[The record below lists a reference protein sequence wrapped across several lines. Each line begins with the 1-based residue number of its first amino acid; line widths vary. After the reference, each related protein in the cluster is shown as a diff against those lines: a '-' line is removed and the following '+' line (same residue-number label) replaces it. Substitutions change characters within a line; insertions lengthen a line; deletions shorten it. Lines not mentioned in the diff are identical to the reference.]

1 MFKFI
6 QRLLNS
12 RFWTLA
18 TKEVQQILRDKK
30 LLFMLVFP
38 PTVQLLLYG
47 LILNP
52 DVQYLKMGIV
62 DQANVAASREL
73 VSAFIENEVFVADRY
88 SASQQALGEQ
98 VRQGEVT
105 VGVIFPPEFNR
116 QLSQDKPAEIQV
128 LVDGVDANTAGIA
141 SGYITQ
147 IVQNYSLRLDGIE
160 TPSIPSAIEPQIT
173 FLYNPGLIS
182 SWFFVPAMMGV
193 VLTLIGSLVSSST
206 LIREKDTGT
215 LEQLLITPASAGEIL
230 LAKVVPLFV
239 LLLGDALLALAVA
252 NIVFG
257 VPLRG
262 SFLLFLA
269 LSGLYVFVGIG
280 IGMMLATLC
289 HNQQQVMLTSFF
301 INMPLI
307 QLSGAIAPI
316 ESMPAF
322 FRYLSWFNPLRHYVA
337 ILRAI
342 LLRGVG
348 LEVIWPQAIALLV
361 FATVLGT
368 ISAKQFRRQ
377 VS

>member
-1 MFKFI
+1 MFKLF

-12 RFWTLA
+12 RFWALA
-18 TKEVQQILRDKK
+18 IKEVQQILQDKK

-52 DVQYLKMGIV
+52 DVQYLKLGIV
-62 DQANVAASREL
+62 DQVNVGASREL
-73 VSAFIENEVFVADRY
+73 VAALTENDVFVVDRY
-88 SASQQALGEQ
+88 SASQQSLGEQ
-98 VRQGEVT
+98 VRRGDIT
-105 VGVIFPPEFNR
+105 LGVVFPPDFNR
-116 QLSQDKPAEIQV
+116 NLSQDKAAEIQV

-141 SGYITQ
+141 SGYFTQ
-147 IVQNYSLRLDGIE
+147 IVQQYNRQLNTIE
-160 TPSIPSAIEPQIT
+160 IPSIVEPQIT

-193 VLTLIGSLVSSST
+193 VLTLIGSIVSSSA

-215 LEQLLITPASAGEIL
+215 LEQLLMTPASAGEIL

-239 LLLGDALLALAVA
+239 LLLGDALLALSVA
-252 NIVFG
+252 NIIFD

-262 SFLLFLA
+262 SLLLFLVM
-269 LSGLYVFVGIG
+269 SGLYVFVGIG

-289 HNQQQVMLTSFF
+289 RNQQQVILTSFF

-316 ESMPAF
+316 ESMPAV
-322 FRYLSWFNPLRHYVA
+322 FRYLSLLNPLRHYVA
-337 ILRAI
+337 ILRAV

-348 LEVIWPQAIALLV
+348 LEVIWPHAIVLLI
-361 FATVLGT
+361 FAAGLIT
-368 ISAKQFRRQ
+368 ISTNQFRHQ

>member
-1 MFKFI
+1 MTNI
-6 QRLLNS
+6 IHRLLNS

-18 TKEVQQILRDKK
+18 MKEVQQILRDKK
-30 LLFMLVFP
+30 LLFLLVFP
-38 PTVQLLLYG
+38 PTIQLLLYG

-52 DVQYLKMGIV
+52 DVQYLKLGIV
-62 DQANVAASREL
+62 DQAKVAVSREL
-73 VSAFIENEVFVADRY
+73 VAALTENEVFVADGY
-88 SASQQALGEQ
+88 SPNQQALGER
-98 VRQGEVT
+98 VRQGDIT
-105 VGVIFPPEFNR
+105 VGVVFPPEFNR
-116 QLSQDKPAEIQV
+116 QLSQGKPAEIQV

-141 SGYITQ
+141 SGYLAQ
-147 IVQNYSLRLDGIE
+147 IVQQFNRQLNDLKA
-160 TPSIPSAIEPQIT
+160 PPLVEPQIT

-193 VLTLIGSLVSSST
+193 VLTLIGSLVSSAA

-215 LEQLLITPASAGEIL
+215 LEQLLMTPASAAEIL
-230 LAKVVPLFV
+230 LAKVVPLFG
-239 LLLGDALLALAVA
+239 LLLGDALLALGVA
-252 NIVFG
+252 HSVFG

-262 SFLLFLA
+262 SFLLFLG

-280 IGMMLATLC
+280 IGMLLATLC
-289 HNQQQVMLTSFF
+289 QNQQQVMLTSFF

-322 FRYLSWFNPLRHYVA
+322 FRYLSLLNPLRHYVA
-337 ILRAI
+337 ILRAV

-348 LEVIWPQAIALLV
+348 LEVIWPHAIALLM
-361 FATVLGT
+361 FATVLGA
-368 ISAKQFRRQ
+368 ISTNQFRHQ

>member
-1 MFKFI
+1 MFKVI

-18 TKEVQQILRDKK
+18 VKEVQQILRDKK

-62 DQANVAASREL
+62 DQANVATSREL
-73 VSAFIENEVFVADRY
+73 IAAFTENQVFVADHY
-88 SASQQALGEQ
+88 SIGQQTLGEQ
-98 VRQGEVT
+98 VRQGDIA
-105 VGVIFPPEFNR
+105 VGVVFPPEFNR
-116 QLSQDKPAEIQV
+116 QLAQDKPAEIQV

-147 IVQNYSLRLDGIE
+147 IVQHYNQQLDNGE
-160 TPSIPSAIEPQIT
+160 TPIILSLVAPKIT

-193 VLTLIGSLVSSST
+193 VLTLIGSIVSSST

-215 LEQLLITPASAGEIL
+215 LEQLLMTPASAIEIL

-239 LLLGDALLALAVA
+239 LLLGDALLALSVA
-252 NIVFG
+252 NIIFG

-262 SFLLFLA
+262 SFPLFLV

-289 HNQQQVMLTSFF
+289 DNQQQVMLTSFF
-301 INMPLI
+301 VNMPLI

-361 FATVLGT
+361 FAAVLGT
-368 ISAKQFRRQ
+368 ISAKQFRQQ

>member
-1 MFKFI
+1 MFKLF

-18 TKEVQQILRDKK
+18 MKEVQQILRDKK

-52 DVQYLKMGIV
+52 DVQYLKLGIV
-62 DQANVAASREL
+62 DQANVGASREL
-73 VSAFIENEVFVADRY
+73 VAALTENDVFVADRY
-88 SASQQALGEQ
+88 SASQQRLGEQ
-98 VRQGEVT
+98 VRRGEIT
-105 VGVIFPPEFNR
+105 LGVVFSPDFNR
-116 QLSQDKPAEIQV
+116 NLSQDKPAEIQV
-128 LVDGVDANTAGIA
+128 MVDGVDANTAGIA
-141 SGYITQ
+141 SGYFTQ
-147 IVQNYSLRLDGIE
+147 IVQQYNRRLENVEI
-160 TPSIPSAIEPQIT
+160 PSIVEPQIT

-193 VLTLIGSLVSSST
+193 VLTLIGSIVSSSA

-215 LEQLLITPASAGEIL
+215 LEQLLMTPASAGEIL

-239 LLLGDALLALAVA
+239 LLLGDALLALSVA
-252 NIVFG
+252 NIIFN

-262 SFLLFLA
+262 SLALFLVM
-269 LSGLYVFVGIG
+269 SGLYVFVGIG

-289 HNQQQVMLTSFF
+289 RNQQQVILTSFF

-316 ESMPAF
+316 ESMPAV
-322 FRYLSWFNPLRHYVA
+322 FRYLSLLNPLRHYVA
-337 ILRAI
+337 ILRAV

-348 LEVIWPQAIALLV
+348 LEVIWPHAIALLI
-361 FATVLGT
+361 FAAVLIT
-368 ISAKQFRRQ
+368 ISTNQFRHQ

>member
-1 MFKFI
+1 MFKLF

-12 RFWTLA
+12 RFWALA
-18 TKEVQQILRDKK
+18 IKEVQQILRDKK

-52 DVQYLKMGIV
+52 DVQYLKLGIV
-62 DQANVAASREL
+62 DQVNVGASREL
-73 VSAFIENEVFVADRY
+73 VAALTENDVFVVDRY
-88 SASQQALGEQ
+88 SASQQSLGKQ
-98 VRQGEVT
+98 VRRGDIT
-105 VGVIFPPEFNR
+105 LGVVFPPDFNR
-116 QLSQDKPAEIQV
+116 NLSQDKSAEIQV
-128 LVDGVDANTAGIA
+128 MVDGVDANTAGIA
-141 SGYITQ
+141 SGYFTQ
-147 IVQNYSLRLDGIE
+147 IVQQYNRQLNDIE
-160 TPSIPSAIEPQIT
+160 IPSVVEPQIT

-193 VLTLIGSLVSSST
+193 VLTLIGSIVSSSA

-215 LEQLLITPASAGEIL
+215 LEQLLMTPASAGEIL

-239 LLLGDALLALAVA
+239 LLLGDALLALSVA
-252 NIVFG
+252 NIIFN

-262 SFLLFLA
+262 SLLLFLVM
-269 LSGLYVFVGIG
+269 SGLYVFVGIG

-289 HNQQQVMLTSFF
+289 RNQQQVILTSFF

-316 ESMPAF
+316 ESMPAV
-322 FRYLSWFNPLRHYVA
+322 FRYLSLLNPLRHYVA
-337 ILRAI
+337 ILRAV

-348 LEVIWPQAIALLV
+348 LEVIWPHAIALLV
-361 FATVLGT
+361 FAAVLVT
-368 ISAKQFRRQ
+368 ISTNQFRHQ

>member
-1 MFKFI
+1 MKNLLH
-6 QRLLNS
+6 RLLNS

-18 TKEVQQILRDKK
+18 MKEVQQILRDKK
-30 LLFMLVFP
+30 LLFLLVFP
-38 PTVQLLLYG
+38 PTIQLLLYG

-52 DVQYLKMGIV
+52 DVQYLKLGIV
-62 DQANVAASREL
+62 DQAQVAASREL
-73 VSAFIENEVFVADRY
+73 VAALTENEVFVADRY
-88 SASQQALGEQ
+88 SPSQQALGER
-98 VRQGEVT
+98 VRQGDIT
-105 VGVIFPPEFNR
+105 VGVVFPPEFNR

-141 SGYITQ
+141 SGYLTQ
-147 IVQNYSLRLDGIE
+147 IVQQFNRQLRDRAVLPLVD
-160 TPSIPSAIEPQIT
+160 PKIT

-193 VLTLIGSLVSSST
+193 VLTLIGSLVSSAA

-215 LEQLLITPASAGEIL
+215 LEQLLMTPASAAEIL
-230 LAKVVPLFV
+230 LAKVVPLFA
-239 LLLGDALLALAVA
+239 LLLGDALLALGVA
-252 NIVFG
+252 HAVFG

-262 SFLLFLA
+262 SFLLFLG

-280 IGMMLATLC
+280 IGMLLATLC
-289 HNQQQVMLTSFF
+289 QNQQQVMLTSFF

-322 FRYLSWFNPLRHYVA
+322 FRYLSLLNPLRHYVA
-337 ILRAI
+337 ILRAV

-348 LEVIWPQAIALLV
+348 LEVIWPNAIALLV
-361 FATVLGT
+361 FATVLGA
-368 ISAKQFRRQ
+368 ISTNQFRHQ

>member
-1 MFKFI
+1 MFKLF

-12 RFWTLA
+12 RFWALA
-18 TKEVQQILRDKK
+18 MKEVQQILRDKK

-52 DVQYLKMGIV
+52 DVQYLNMGVV
-62 DQANVAASREL
+62 DQANVGASREL
-73 VSAFIENEVFVADRY
+73 VAALTENDVFVADGY
-88 SASQQALGEQ
+88 SASQQSLGEQ
-98 VRQGEVT
+98 VRRGDIT
-105 VGVIFPPEFNR
+105 LGVVFPPDFNR
-116 QLSQDKPAEIQV
+116 NLAQDKPAEIQV
-128 LVDGVDANTAGIA
+128 MVDGVDANTAGIA
-141 SGYITQ
+141 SGYFTQ
-147 IVQNYSLRLDGIE
+147 IVQQYNRRLDNLDIA
-160 TPSIPSAIEPQIT
+160 SIVEPQIT

-193 VLTLIGSLVSSST
+193 VLTLIGSIVSSSA

-215 LEQLLITPASAGEIL
+215 LEQLLMTPASAGEIL

-239 LLLGDALLALAVA
+239 LLLGDAVLALSVA
-252 NIVFG
+252 NVIFH

-262 SFLLFLA
+262 SLLLFLIM
-269 LSGLYVFVGIG
+269 SGLYVFVGIG

-289 HNQQQVMLTSFF
+289 RNQQQVILTSFF

-322 FRYLSWFNPLRHYVA
+322 FRYLSLLNPLRHYVA
-337 ILRAI
+337 ILRAV

-348 LEVIWPQAIALLV
+348 LEVIWPNAIALLI
-361 FATVLGT
+361 FAVVLGT
-368 ISAKQFRRQ
+368 ISTNQFRHQ

>member
-1 MFKFI
+1 MFKLF

-18 TKEVQQILRDKK
+18 MKEVQQILRDKK

-52 DVQYLKMGIV
+52 DVQYLKMGVV
-62 DQANVAASREL
+62 DQANVGASREL
-73 VSAFIENEVFVADRY
+73 VAALTENDVFIADRY
-88 SASQQALGEQ
+88 SASQQSLGEQ
-98 VRQGEVT
+98 VRRGEIT
-105 VGVIFPPEFNR
+105 LGVVFPPDFNR
-116 QLSQDKPAEIQV
+116 NLAQDKPAEIQV
-128 LVDGVDANTAGIA
+128 MVDGVDANTAGIA
-141 SGYITQ
+141 SGYLTQ
-147 IVQNYSLRLDGIE
+147 IVQQYNRRLENVEI
-160 TPSIPSAIEPQIT
+160 PSIVEPQIT

-193 VLTLIGSLVSSST
+193 VLTLIGSIVSSSA

-215 LEQLLITPASAGEIL
+215 LEQLLMTPASSGEIL

-239 LLLGDALLALAVA
+239 LLLGDALLALSVA
-252 NIVFG
+252 NIVFN

-262 SFLLFLA
+262 SLLLFLA
-269 LSGLYVFVGIG
+269 MSGLYIFVCIG

-316 ESMPAF
+316 ESMPAV
-322 FRYLSWFNPLRHYVA
+322 FRYLSLLNPLRHYVA
-337 ILRAI
+337 ILRAV

-348 LEVIWPQAIALLV
+348 LEVIWPHAIALLV
-361 FATVLGT
+361 FAAVLITVST
-368 ISAKQFRRQ
+368 NQFRRQ

>member
-1 MFKFI
+1 MFKLF
-6 QRLLNS
+6 QRLFNS
-12 RFWTLA
+12 RFWALA
-18 TKEVQQILRDKK
+18 MKEVQQILRDKK

-52 DVQYLKMGIV
+52 DVQYLKLGIV
-62 DQANVAASREL
+62 DQVNVGASREL
-73 VSAFIENEVFVADRY
+73 VAALTENDVFVTDRY
-88 SASQQALGEQ
+88 SASQQSLGEQ
-98 VRQGEVT
+98 VRRGDIT
-105 VGVIFPPEFNR
+105 LGVVFPPEFNR
-116 QLSQDKPAEIQV
+116 NLSQGKSAEIQV
-128 LVDGVDANTAGIA
+128 MVDGVDANTAGIA
-141 SGYITQ
+141 SGYISQ
-147 IVQNYSLRLDGIE
+147 IVQQYNRRLNNLEI
-160 TPSIPSAIEPQIT
+160 PSIVQPQIT

-193 VLTLIGSLVSSST
+193 VLTLIGSIVSSSA

-215 LEQLLITPASAGEIL
+215 LEQLLMTPASAAEIL

-239 LLLGDALLALAVA
+239 LLLGDALLALSVA
-252 NIVFG
+252 NIVFN

-262 SFLLFLA
+262 SLLLFLMM
-269 LSGLYVFVGIG
+269 SGLYVFVGIG

-289 HNQQQVMLTSFF
+289 RNQQQVILTSFF

-322 FRYLSWFNPLRHYVA
+322 FRYLSLLNPLRHYVA
-337 ILRAI
+337 ILRAV

-348 LEVIWPQAIALLV
+348 LGVIWPNAIALLI
-361 FATVLGT
+361 FAAILGA
-368 ISAKQFRRQ
+368 ISTRQFRHQ

>member
-1 MFKFI
+1 MFKLI

-12 RFWTLA
+12 RFWTLT

-52 DVQYLKMGIV
+52 DVQYLKMGVV

-73 VSAFIENEVFVADRY
+73 VAAFTENDVFVADRY
-88 SASQQALGEQ
+88 SASQQHLGEQ
-98 VRQGEVT
+98 VRQGEIT
-105 VGVIFPPEFNR
+105 LGVVFPPDFNR
-116 QLSQDKPAEIQV
+116 NLSQDKPAEIQV
-128 LVDGVDANTAGIA
+128 MVDGVDANTAGIA
-141 SGYITQ
+141 SGYLTQ
-147 IVQNYSLRLDGIE
+147 IVQQYNRQLEGIE
-160 TPSIPSAIEPQIT
+160 RPNIVEPQIT

-193 VLTLIGSLVSSST
+193 VLTLIGSIVSSST

-215 LEQLLITPASAGEIL
+215 LEQLLMTPASAGEIL
-230 LAKVVPLFV
+230 LAKVVPLFI
-239 LLLGDALLALAVA
+239 LLLGDALLALSVA
-252 NIVFG
+252 NVVFS

-262 SFLLFLA
+262 SLLLFLA
-269 LSGLYVFVGIG
+269 LSGLYIFVGIG
-280 IGMMLATLC
+280 IGMMLATFC
-289 HNQQQVMLTSFF
+289 RNQQQVMLTSFF

-316 ESMPAF
+316 ESMPTF
-322 FRYLSWFNPLRHYVA
+322 FRYLSLLNPLRHYVA
-337 ILRAI
+337 ILRAV

-348 LEVIWPQAIALLV
+348 LEVIWPHAIALLV

-368 ISAKQFRRQ
+368 ISANQFRHQ

>member
-1 MFKFI
+1 MPNFI

-12 RFWTLA
+12 RFWALA
-18 TKEVQQILRDKK
+18 LKEVQQILRDKK

-52 DVQYLKMGIV
+52 DVQYLKLGIV

-73 VSAFIENEVFVADRY
+73 VAAFTENDVFIADRH
-88 SASQQALGEQ
+88 SPSQRALGEQ
-98 VRQGEVT
+98 VRQGKVT
-105 VGVIFPPEFNR
+105 VGVVFPPDFNR
-116 QLSQDKPAEIQV
+116 NLTQGKPAEIQV

-141 SGYITQ
+141 SGYINQ
-147 IVQNYSLRLDGIE
+147 IVGQYNRQLNRAGP
-160 TPSIPSAIEPQIT
+160 PSVEPQIT

-193 VLTLIGSLVSSST
+193 VLTLIGSIVSSST

-215 LEQLLITPASAGEIL
+215 LEQLLMTPASSGEIL

-239 LLLGDALLALAVA
+239 VLLGDALLALSIGH
-252 NIVFG
+252 IVFG

-262 SFLLFLA
+262 SFVLFLA

-289 HNQQQVMLTSFF
+289 QNQQQVILTSFF
-301 INMPLI
+301 VNMPLI

-322 FRYLSWFNPLRHYVA
+322 FRALSWFDPLRHYVA
-337 ILRAI
+337 ILRAV

-348 LEVIWPQAIALLV
+348 LEVIWPHAIALLG
-361 FATVLGT
+361 FAAVLGT
-368 ISAKQFRRQ
+368 ISANQFRRQ

>member
-1 MFKFI
+1 MFKLF

-12 RFWTLA
+12 RFWALA
-18 TKEVQQILRDKK
+18 IKEVQQILRDKK

-52 DVQYLKMGIV
+52 DVQYLKLGIV
-62 DQANVAASREL
+62 DQVNVGASREL
-73 VSAFIENEVFVADRY
+73 VAALTGNDVFVVDRY
-88 SASQQALGEQ
+88 SASQQSLGEQ
-98 VRQGEVT
+98 VRRGDIT
-105 VGVIFPPEFNR
+105 LGVVFPPDFNR
-116 QLSQDKPAEIQV
+116 NLSQDKSAEIQV
-128 LVDGVDANTAGIA
+128 MVDGVDANTAGIA
-141 SGYITQ
+141 SGYFTQ
-147 IVQNYSLRLDGIE
+147 IVQQYNRQLNDIE
-160 TPSIPSAIEPQIT
+160 IPSVVEPQIT

-193 VLTLIGSLVSSST
+193 VLTLIGSIVSSSA

-215 LEQLLITPASAGEIL
+215 LEQLLMTPASAGEIL

-239 LLLGDALLALAVA
+239 LLLGDALLALSVA
-252 NIVFG
+252 NIIFN

-262 SFLLFLA
+262 SLLLFLVM
-269 LSGLYVFVGIG
+269 SGLYVFVGIG

-289 HNQQQVMLTSFF
+289 RNQQQVILTSFF

-316 ESMPAF
+316 ESMPAV
-322 FRYLSWFNPLRHYVA
+322 FRYLSLLNPLRHYVA
-337 ILRAI
+337 ILRAV

-348 LEVIWPQAIALLV
+348 LEVIWPNAIALLV
-361 FATVLGT
+361 FAAVLVT
-368 ISAKQFRRQ
+368 ISTNQFRHQ

>member
-1 MFKFI
+1 MFKLF

-12 RFWTLA
+12 RFWALA
-18 TKEVQQILRDKK
+18 IKEVQQIFRDKK

-52 DVQYLKMGIV
+52 DVQYLKMGVV
-62 DQANVAASREL
+62 DQVNVGASREL
-73 VSAFIENEVFVADRY
+73 VAALTENDVFVADRY
-88 SASQQALGEQ
+88 SASQQTLGEQ
-98 VRQGEVT
+98 VRRGDIT
-105 VGVIFPPEFNR
+105 LGVVFPPEFNR
-116 QLSQDKPAEIQV
+116 NLAQGKPAEIQV
-128 LVDGVDANTAGIA
+128 MVDGVDANTAGIA
-141 SGYITQ
+141 SGYISQ
-147 IVQNYSLRLDGIE
+147 IVRQYSRQLEDAESFSMIQ
-160 TPSIPSAIEPQIT
+160 PQIT

-215 LEQLLITPASAGEIL
+215 LEQLLMTPASSSEIL

-239 LLLGDALLALAVA
+239 LLLGDALLALSFA
-252 NIVFG
+252 NVVFS

-262 SFLLFLA
+262 SLLLFLA
-269 LSGLYVFVGIG
+269 MSGLYVFVGIG

-289 HNQQQVMLTSFF
+289 RNQQQVILTSFF

-316 ESMPAF
+316 ESMPAV
-322 FRYLSWFNPLRHYVA
+322 FRYLSLLNPLRHYVA
-337 ILRAI
+337 ILRAV

-348 LEVIWPQAIALLV
+348 LEVIWPHAIALLV

-368 ISAKQFRRQ
+368 ISTHQFRHQ